1 MERLIDGLSITSVLN
16 MLLQQVCYGVNVQ
29 MNYSPFL
36 WSVEVGEK
44 FLLRA
49 HFVPSCALRV
59 LWCLTPE
66 TKLNKEVRLC
76 KIRTLSG

>member
-36 WSVEVGEK
+36 WSVEVGEEIPVK
-44 FLLRA
+44 STFCPFLRIKSSLVFNTR
-49 HFVPSCALRV
+49 
-59 LWCLTPE
+59 
-66 TKLNKEVRLC
+66 NKVE
-76 KIRTLSG
+76 

>member
-44 FLLRA
+44 FLCIKSSLVFNTR
-49 HFVPSCALRV
+49 
-59 LWCLTPE
+59 
-66 TKLNKEVRLC
+66 NKVE
-76 KIRTLSG
+76 